1 MNLPKIKSIFSNKS
15 RVDQPGAFKRN
26 ESGQSLV
33 ELAISMVV
41 LLILIAGITDLSRTI
56 LTKMALQ
63 DAVEDGIIY
72 GIVKPKNCTQ
82 IKYRVIQNL
91 SKVNNIA
98 LSDIVVTYDGVACPS
113 SGDLKGDLMRI
124 TVSNSFP
131 VSMPFLGTFISNPRT
146 IQAEA
151 KGIVIKSN

>member
-1 MNLPKIKSIFSNKS
+1 MRSLKLKSIFSDKS
-15 RVDQPGAFKRN
+15 TAGQPVVVKRI
-26 ESGQSLV
+26 EKGQSLV

-82 IKYRVIQNL
+82 IKYRVLQNL

-98 LSDIVVTYDGVACPS
+98 LSDIVITYDGVACPS